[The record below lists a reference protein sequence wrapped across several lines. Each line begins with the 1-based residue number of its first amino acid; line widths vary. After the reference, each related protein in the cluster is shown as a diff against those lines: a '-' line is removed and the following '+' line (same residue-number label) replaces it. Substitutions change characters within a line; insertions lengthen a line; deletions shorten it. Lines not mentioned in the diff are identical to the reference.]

1 MIKHNLKLV
10 FRYLWT
16 KRIYTSVILLS
27 LTVGFVCSNLL
38 ISFLVFETNTDT
50 FHSKRERIFQ
60 IFSNDPFG
68 GKGRL
73 SYIPDYLYDYLT
85 NNYADVEKM
94 CQLANV
100 NGIAIGTGENT
111 FHDFITLS
119 ADSTFFS
126 LFDFPLIQGKKNSCL
141 MPGKIVLS
149 REKATILFG
158 KADVVG
164 NVVTISSPDTTL
176 QLVISAV
183 VDKPAENSHLTFD
196 ALIHHSVLTG
206 KRNGGASYVLL
217 AAGNTAETLQ
227 GKVNND
233 IQRPGLIGAG
243 KMDYF
248 FDPLTES
255 YFNADNKMGF
265 MKTRSPM
272 FISVGY
278 IVCGLIL
285 FIASFNFIN
294 LFLLSWQNR
303 KREIG
308 IKKTLGITP
317 KGLFD
322 FSIVEAGVYI
332 FIACLLALITTS
344 FILPLFNSVFE
355 ANLSPGYFLNVKVVA
370 AIGFVLFFSGALVV
384 IISVS
389 KQWRMK
395 PISLMS
401 RDPSKVTFSKLLF
414 TIQFAISITLA
425 ICSVTIIQQMNHI
438 ENAPLG
444 FNRNIIQL
452 NSPDQ
457 IQLSS
462 SDRKLSKIFP
472 VLKQKTS
479 LLPGVNNVTVCSGNP
494 ISGNIMARYDL
505 GNEQFYAPYLFEG
518 DDDFL
523 KTLDLKL
530 IEGELPSEKNN
541 SKLVNQTL
549 VRQFGLKKPI
559 GERVPGTES
568 IISGVVEDF
577 TCSSFKQEIPPVIIS
592 HKSEGKALLVDYKGN
607 DLSGLFPQI
616 HKEWSNVF
624 PDHFFTYR
632 IIQEDL
638 MKKYKEDT
646 FFYRII
652 MAFSIISMI
661 LSCFGLFALSWAVIQ
676 SRTKEMGIRKVLGAT
691 AIDILN
697 LLTLTFTRRIVI
709 AFVIAAPIGYYLM
722 NQWLTRFAN
731 RIELNIWVF
740 VLSALI
746 VIMVAVMTLSLQ
758 TIKATMTNPVDEIRN
773 E

>member
-10 FRYLWT
+10 LRYLWT
-16 KRIYTSVILLS
+16 RRIYTSVILLS
-27 LTVGFVCSNLL
+27 LTVGFVCSNIL

-50 FHSKRERIFQ
+50 FHTRRDRIFQ

-68 GKGRL
+68 GKGNL
-73 SYIPDYLYDYLT
+73 AFIPDYFYDYLIA
-85 NNYADVEKM
+85 NYGEVENM

-100 NGIAIGTGENT
+100 NGITIGTEKNT
-111 FHDFITLS
+111 FHDFIILS

-141 MPGKIVLS
+141 TPGKIVLS
-149 REKATILFG
+149 REKATTLFG

-164 NVVTISSPDTTL
+164 NVVTVSSPDTTL
-176 QLVISAV
+176 QLVISAI

-196 ALIHHSVLTG
+196 ALIHHSVLAG
-206 KRNGGASYVLL
+206 KRNGGASYVQL

-227 GKVNND
+227 GKINND
-233 IQRPGLIGAG
+233 FQRPGLVGSG

-248 FDPLTES
+248 LRPLTDS
-255 YFNADNKMGF
+255 YFSTDNKMGF

-278 IVCGLIL
+278 VVCGLIL

-294 LFLLSWQNR
+294 LFLLFGQNR
-303 KREIG
+303 KKEIG

-317 KGLFD
+317 KGLFG
-322 FSIVEAGVYI
+322 FSLVEAGVYI

-344 FILPLFNSVFE
+344 FILPVFNSVFE
-355 ANLSPGYFLNVKVVA
+355 ANLLPAYFLNVKVVTG
-370 AIGFVLFFSGALVV
+370 IGLVLFLSGALVV
-384 IISVS
+384 TISVS

-395 PISLMS
+395 PVSLMS
-401 RDPSKVTFSKLLF
+401 KDPSKVTFSRLLF

-425 ICSVTIIQQMNHI
+425 ICSVTIIQQMNYI

-452 NSPDQ
+452 NIPDQ
-457 IQLSS
+457 KFL
-462 SDRKLSKIFP
+462 KVLP
-472 VLKQKTS
+472 VLKQKIVQ
-479 LLPGVNNVTVCSGNP
+479 LPAVNNVTVCSGNP
-494 ISGNIMARYDL
+494 ISGNIVARYEL
-505 GNEQFYAPYLFEG
+505 GNEQFYAPYLFTG

-530 IEGELPSEKNN
+530 IEGELPSEKSNG
-541 SKLVNQTL
+541 KLVNQTL
-549 VRQFGLKKPI
+549 VRQFDLKKPI
-559 GERVPGTES
+559 GERVPGTED

-592 HKSEGKALLVDYKGN
+592 FTNEGKALLIDYNGN
-607 DLSGLFPQI
+607 DFSGLLPQI
-616 HKEWSNVF
+616 QKEWRNVF
-624 PDHFFTYR
+624 PDHFFTYK

-652 MAFSIISMI
+652 IAFSIISMI
-661 LSCFGLFALSWAVIQ
+661 LSSFGLFALSWAVIQ

-691 AIDILN
+691 SIDILN

-709 AFVIAAPIGYYLM
+709 AFIIAAPIGYYLM